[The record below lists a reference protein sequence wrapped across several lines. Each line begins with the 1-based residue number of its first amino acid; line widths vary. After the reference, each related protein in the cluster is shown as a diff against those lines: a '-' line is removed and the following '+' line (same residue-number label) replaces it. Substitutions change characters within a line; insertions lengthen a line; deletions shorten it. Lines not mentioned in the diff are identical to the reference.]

1 MTKQILIAFSF
12 ALVVV
17 AGCSPKLYP
26 IHNVESVTEV
36 RDTVRETVRDTVY
49 YAEPDSTIV
58 ELLIECNERGQAQ
71 MREIRQL
78 RNSQRAETTVAMT
91 DNKMQVKTVV
101 DSLGIYLQYKERYHS
116 HVSEQTQKETE
127 TVIVT
132 EEVNV
137 LYWWQKGLMWC
148 GVAALIILML
158 QLIRLVIKTRS
169 GAVLTA
175 IKQFFK
181 AFIK

>member
-1 MTKQILIAFSF
+1 
-12 ALVVV
+12 
-17 AGCSPKLYP
+17 
-26 IHNVESVTEV
+26 
-36 RDTVRETVRDTVY
+36 
-49 YAEPDSTIV
+49 
-58 ELLIECNERGQAQ
+58 

-116 HVSEQTQKETE
+116 HVSEQTQKEAE

-169 GAVLTA
+169 GAVLTV
-175 IKQFFK
+175 IKQLFK